1 MGWTGGAAWR
11 APAHPNFL
19 EWLKAHDKLPRNE
32 APVVLMEQVLYWHF
46 LRETGLPMSHVV
58 QCPTFSPSSA
68 ALRNV
73 NRLAHPDGGRVDA
86 GCVQDFEETA
96 PTRQLVQLTAT
107 ACKRAR
113 KVQPR
118 QRLWASPGGGRT
130 HYANERTLAVPTLRG
145 SGLLCSG
152 WLVVVDLPSRPAGQ
166 AARIMSRTAGG
177 AGEQNDQRSQRSKS
191 AVLAHASS

>member
-1 MGWTGGAAWR
+1 MPPR
-11 APAHPNFL
+11 APAHPSFL

-32 APVVLMEQVLYWHF
+32 VPVLMEQVLYWDF
-46 LRETGLPMSHVV
+46 LRETGLPMSHVA
-58 QCPTFSPSSA
+58 QCRTFSPSSA

-73 NRLAHPDGGRVDA
+73 KPTGAPRRGKGRRRLCSGFRRDGA
-86 GCVQDFEETA
+86 
-96 PTRQLVQLTAT
+96 LSL
-107 ACKRAR
+107 
-113 KVQPR
+113 PR
-118 QRLWASPGGGRT
+118 QRASERESSARQPVWASPGGGRT

-166 AARIMSRTAGG
+166 AARIRSRTAGG
-177 AGEQNDQRSQRSKS
+177 AGEQNDQRRQRSKS

>member
-32 APVVLMEQVLYWHF
+32 VQVVLMKQVLYWHF
-46 LRETGLPMSHVV
+46 LRETGLPMSHVA
-58 QCPTFSPSSA
+58 QCRTFSPSSA

-86 GCVQDFEETA
+86 GCVQDFEE
-96 PTRQLVQLTAT
+96 PTRRVGS
-107 ACKRAR
+107 ACRDSAQASAR
-113 KVQPR
+113 SSAHQPV
-118 QRLWASPGGGRT
+118 WASPGGGRT

-152 WLVVVDLPSRPAGQ
+152 WRVVVDLPSRPAGQ
-166 AARIMSRTAGG
+166 AARIMSRTTGG
-177 AGEQNDQRSQRSKS
+177 AGEQNDQRCQRSKS